1 MCILFVYNGSYDA
14 DSDYSL
20 IVATNRDEFYDR
32 PSAELAP
39 WKDNPNII
47 GGLDL
52 EGGCE
57 GGTWLAVSPLRK
69 KMGVLLN
76 LPNTSKKNAK
86 SRGKIVAEFVK
97 SKKEAASYV
106 QEMKSYFEECNNF
119 IFVAMDF
126 GNTTPVINSFTNVTN
141 KITTHTD
148 PCLGF
153 GNSLPDMPLKKVE
166 AGLTKMHNI
175 CKGLNKIS
183 MKSKLLEELTALL
196 KCNERHLPDA
206 QLQERRPNLYEELS
220 SIFVCVPEE
229 KYGTRAQTILLLT
242 KTGHLDVLEISMKSP
257 IDKIEPKWE
266 KHKYQFDL

>member
-47 GGLDL
+47 GG
-52 EGGCE
+52 
-57 GGTWLAVSPLRK
+57 
-69 KMGVLLN
+69 
-76 LPNTSKKNAK
+76 
-86 SRGKIVAEFVK
+86 RGKIVAEFVK
-97 SKKEAASYV
+97 SKNEAASYV

-141 KITTHTD
+141 SITTHTD

-166 AGLTKMHNI
+166 AGLTKMHDI

-229 KYGTRAQTILLLT
+229 RYGTRAQTILLLT
-242 KTGHLDVLEISMKSP
+242 KTGHLEVHEISMKSP